1 MNKMYL
7 VVYSWSEEKTS
18 NIDMVSYKLFSDY
31 KNAKKHFNK
40 IKQEIIDCKFNY
52 GEIEESKDYYC
63 ESENGEYL
71 YYHELVYIKEL
82 EIEDL
87 GDGKNV

>member
-1 MNKMYL
+1 MNKIYL
-7 VVYSWSEEKTS
+7 VIQNWSCES
-18 NIDMVSYKLFSDY
+18 SGNIDMVNYKVFSNY
-31 KNAKKHFNK
+31 EKAKEYFNK
-40 IKQEIIDCKFNY
+40 IKSEIISYNLGY

-82 EIEDL
+82 EVQ
-87 GDGKNV
+87 K